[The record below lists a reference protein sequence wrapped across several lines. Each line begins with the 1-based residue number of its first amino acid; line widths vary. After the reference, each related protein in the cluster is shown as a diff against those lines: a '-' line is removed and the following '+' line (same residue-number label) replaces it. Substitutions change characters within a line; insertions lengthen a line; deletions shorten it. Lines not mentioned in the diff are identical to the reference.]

1 MHSPRPVC
9 LQCKWG
15 TSLGSSP
22 GLKAISYIPILLRL
36 SVCSYRYSPN
46 AIAADSIVYII
57 IPSRVLDKVEFP
69 KRLYWIYIYIYVKSI
84 RYYIYILVIKLL
96 LYIIYI
102 VPALLIT
109 RFSYRLCVAVVAQR
123 RRIHGMWEEIGLLEG
138 EYFILTI

>member
-15 TSLGSSP
+15 AGLGSSP

-36 SVCSYRYSPN
+36 SVCSYRNSPN

-69 KRLYWIYIYIYVKSI
+69 KRLCWIYIYIY
-84 RYYIYILVIKLL
+84 
-96 LYIIYI
+96 
-102 VPALLIT
+102 T
-109 RFSYRLCVAVVAQR
+109 
-123 RRIHGMWEEIGLLEG
+123 
-138 EYFILTI
+138 